1 MYRYQAST
9 AFFFRLRDRP
19 AVNHPAPISTAPASQ
34 AWRTF
39 WLSSAAVFLVI
50 LDSTAV
56 VATYPSLRAY
66 FQDVSAADLSWTL
79 NAYTVIYAA
88 LLVPAGRLADL
99 QGRKR
104 VFLQGLILFTL
115 ASAFC
120 AWATGIGP
128 LIAGRALQAIG
139 ASLMSPASLA
149 LILSAFSRDRRAA
162 AVGMFSASGALAAA
176 VGPAFGSWIIEL
188 ASWRWIFL
196 INLPLGFILWLIAK
210 RGLQESVSP
219 ETGARLDW
227 PGILML
233 SLGAGAVAWAI
244 VLSDATHWPQA
255 IIAFAAGLA
264 LLMAFRRWAR
274 GRRNAALDLTL
285 FEDRSFL
292 YVNIASAVFGIAF
305 TAMFLTGFLFL
316 TGVWGYSQGQAGWAV
331 TPGPLIS
338 IPVSVLAGR
347 LAGRIGH
354 RPLLLVGAVLFAI
367 SQAWLS
373 LSISKSPDYLA
384 IWLPMQF
391 VGGTGIGL
399 VFPSLS
405 GAAVAALGPTRLG
418 AGSGVNNAL
427 RQFGSAAGAAL
438 AVAVVGQVDASLL
451 RYQQLFAVLSCLGL
465 LTLVLCLPV
474 RSAKAN

>member
-1 MYRYQAST
+1 MPPPQS
-9 AFFFRLRDRP
+9 
-19 AVNHPAPISTAPASQ
+19 SQ

-79 NAYTVIYAA
+79 NAYTVLYAA

-149 LILSAFSRDRRAA
+149 LILNAFPRDRRAA

-176 VGPAFGSWIIEL
+176 AGPAFGSWIIEL

-196 INLPLGFILWLIAK
+196 INLPLGVIIWLLAK
-210 RGLQESVSP
+210 RGLQESISP

-227 PGILML
+227 PGIAML
-233 SLGAGAVAWAI
+233 SLGAGTVAWAI
-244 VLSDATHWPQA
+244 VLSDANHWRQA
-255 IIAFAAGLA
+255 LVALAAGLA
-264 LLMAFRRWAR
+264 LLLAFRRWAS
-274 GRRNAALDLTL
+274 GRPNAALDLTL

-292 YVNIASAVFGIAF
+292 FVNIASAVFGIAF
-305 TAMFLTGFLFL
+305 TAMFLTGFLFM
-316 TGVWGYSQGQAGWAV
+316 TGIWGYSQGQAGWAV

-338 IPVSVLAGR
+338 IPVSILAGR
-347 LAGRIGH
+347 LAGRMGH
-354 RPLLLVGAVLFAI
+354 RPLLLAGAMLFSI

-373 LSISKSPDYLA
+373 LRISTTPDYLA
-384 IWLPMQF
+384 VWLPMQF

-418 AGSGVNNAL
+418 AGSGVNNAM

-438 AVAVVGQVDASLL
+438 AVAVVGQVGASLL
-451 RYQQLFAVLSCLGL
+451 RYQQLFAILSCLGL
-465 LTLVLCLPV
+465 LTVVLCLPV
-474 RSAKAN
+474 RQGKVH